1 MLIDAY
7 VTMYTLLWIHYYVY
21 STMHNVTMYMLLC
34 IPYSIMLSL
43 YSILFIVYRYRCIVI
58 HTLKCITTQKL
69 CKTSIQVVGKIHFFH
84 IHHNAFYTDFDN
96 FNSNRC
102 QKPIGT
108 ILNKNPNRTQ
118 YSKRSRAL
126 SFVVDHGELATQM
139 VCLAPTT
146 LFTQFE
152 RSKELSS
159 IIRRWHGTA
168 YSRRWL
174 TVTLCTVAEYQ
185 VIKLYKHRSLCRTSH
200 RSSNAREG
208 IST

>member
-1 MLIDAY
+1 MQ
-7 VTMYTLLWIHYYVY
+7 
-21 STMHNVTMYMLLC
+21 N
-34 IPYSIMLSL
+34 PYA
-43 YSILFIVYRYRCIVI
+43 R
-58 HTLKCITTQKL
+58 
-69 CKTSIQVVGKIHFFH
+69 VGKIHFFTFMH
-84 IHHNAFYTDFDN
+84 IAFITDFDN
-96 FNSNRC
+96 FTSNRC

-152 RSKELSS
+152 RVRRLSS
-159 IIRRWHGTA
+159 SIRRWHGTA

-174 TVTLCTVAEYQ
+174 TVTLCTIVTEYQ
-185 VIKLYKHRSLCRTSH
+185 VLKLSKHRSLCRTSH
-200 RSSNAREG
+200 RSCNAREG